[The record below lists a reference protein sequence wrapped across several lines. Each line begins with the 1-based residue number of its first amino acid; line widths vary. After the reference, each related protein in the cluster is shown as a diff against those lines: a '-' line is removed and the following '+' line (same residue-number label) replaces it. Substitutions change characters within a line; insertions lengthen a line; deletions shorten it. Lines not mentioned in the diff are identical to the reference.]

1 MKLAVALLVLLL
13 AFYHDVAV
21 NGFSFL
27 SSPLLSPSS
36 YRNRDVLVVGV
47 RQSSMAAVTP
57 KMKSGAAET
66 FLMSFW
72 EGIGQGAGGA
82 RATNAATGKQKCP
95 VLICPA
101 QLSVPGDYRQMIADL
116 QERCVFRSWL
126 VRPFSCNMMRCY
138 LIKQQQ

>member
-21 NGFSFL
+21 NGFSII
-27 SSPLLSPSS
+27 SSPPLSKSS
-36 YRNRDVLVVGV
+36 SRNRDVLVVGV
-47 RQSSMAAVTP
+47 RQSSMTAVTP
-57 KMKSGAAET
+57 KKKSGAAAT
-66 FLMSFW
+66 FMMSFW
-72 EGIGQGAGGA
+72 EGITQGAGGA

-116 QERCVFRSWL
+116 RERCVFPLWL
-126 VRPFSCNMMRCY
+126 VRPFSYNMM
-138 LIKQQQ
+138 